1 MRRLFRDY
9 VLMLKWQALSN
20 RPILPLNLIVQL
32 MIAVGF
38 IVGIGFFYPQITP
51 STAKYLTTGAPTISL
66 LMVGLVLV
74 PQVVAL
80 SRTQGTFDYIWSL
93 PVPRMV
99 YVAADATIW
108 ILVSLPGVVLSVVL
122 GSTYYDFG
130 LRVSPL
136 VIPAVL
142 LIAMAGVFVGYTIA
156 HGAPKP
162 QMAQLAT
169 QVIVFGIMIFSP
181 IMYPM
186 DQLPGWL
193 AAVHRVLPV
202 KYMADL
208 SRGTLTD
215 LNVDLGRAFAVVG
228 GWCLLGFVATFL
240 LVSRRR

>member
-1 MRRLFRDY
+1 MTRVFRDY

-20 RPILPLNLIVQL
+20 KPILPLNLIVQL

-51 STAKYLTTGAPTISL
+51 NTAKYLTTGAPTISL

-74 PQVVAL
+74 PQMVAL

-108 ILVSLPGVVLSVVL
+108 VLVSLPGVILSLVL
-122 GSTYYDFG
+122 GSVYYHFG

-136 VIPAVL
+136 VIPAVF
-142 LIAMAGVFVGYTIA
+142 LIATAGVFVGYTIA
-156 HGAPKP
+156 HGAPRP
-162 QMAQLAT
+162 QMAQIAT

-186 DQLPGWL
+186 EQLPGWL

-215 LNVDLGRAFAVVG
+215 LNVNLGLAFAVVG
-228 GWCLLGFVATFL
+228 AWCLLGFVGTLL
-240 LVSRRR
+240 LVRRRR

>member
-1 MRRLFRDY
+1 
-9 VLMLKWQALSN
+9 
-20 RPILPLNLIVQL
+20 
-32 MIAVGF
+32 
-38 IVGIGFFYPQITP
+38 
-51 STAKYLTTGAPTISL
+51 
-66 LMVGLVLV
+66 MVGLVLV

-80 SRTQGTFDYIWSL
+80 SRTQGTYDYIWSL
-93 PVPRMV
+93 PVSRMV
-99 YVAADATIW
+99 YVAADATVW
-108 ILVSLPGVVLSVVL
+108 ILVSLPGVILSVIL
-122 GSTYYDFG
+122 GATYYDFG
-130 LRVSPL
+130 LHVTPL

-142 LIAMAGVFVGYTIA
+142 LIAIAGVFVGYTIA

-181 IMYPM
+181 IMYPI

-215 LNVDLGRAFAVVG
+215 LTVDLGLAFAVVG

-240 LVSRRR
+240 LVSRRH